1 MLDSFKL
8 KELVFS
14 ALDNSPMTWQSLNN
28 ELSVENLSPKNLNNY
43 DVWYY
48 LNVAKNIQGN
58 SSILDH
64 PEFASQLLPTS
75 ELFYVRFYDKNYPND
90 IPASAGKRFVNVN
103 EYLKQHEFIQWASL
117 YFIGP
122 NTNVPSHVDNEPTQN
137 ILVGVIVP
145 DGVYI
150 TVDGKDLQI
159 MEGDAI
165 SFDPNLTHS
174 AKNNTHAW
182 WVLLQIHVSN

>member
-8 KELVFS
+8 RQLVLD
-14 ALDNSPMTWQSLNN
+14 ALDNNPMTWQAINTA
-28 ELSVENLSPKNLNNY
+28 LSADHSTPTHLNNY

-64 PEFASQLLPTS
+64 AEFAAQLLPTT
-75 ELFYVRFYDKNYPND
+75 ELFYVRFYDKNYSHD
-90 IPASAGKRFVNVN
+90 IPASASLRFSILNN
-103 EYLKQHEFIQWASL
+103 YLKEYEFIQWASL

-122 NTNVPSHVDNEPTQN
+122 NTNVPGHVDNEPTQN
-137 ILVGVIVP
+137 ILVGIVVP

-150 TVDGKDLQI
+150 TVDNKNLEI
-159 MEGDAI
+159 IEGDAV
-165 SFDPNLTHS
+165 SFDPNLMHS
-174 AKNNTHAW
+174 AKNNTHEW
-182 WVLLQIHVSN
+182 WVLLQIHVSS